1 MAVEA
6 PLIQE
11 QLIAQN
17 GSIAER
23 VGYSPEATAENYQ
36 AWSVPLCDID
46 VNGHPEPISAERF
59 HVGPDDL
66 TGAGGMKAKAYPTP
80 EDAKADGFAH
90 AAGMETKIAVINET
104 GNAGHKSIMNVN
116 PRQLD
121 AEIDDGLH
129 QLLRG
134 KADGMFEAGLNLPER
149 DKPAGDE
156 GTNKHIMSYIER
168 LGELGMPHAYAA
180 ATGKPDMGARA
191 AATGEGAAIVTR
203 TIMQR
208 NGLYV
213 ATAALQ
219 GVGFAGGYFASEAYR
234 PELEE
239 DAERQLLLEAVGDL
253 GPNGR
258 PATLVSE
265 DAEGLPITKEMIDAI
280 LLNREND
287 PDVEAAKGNC
297 LTALASKLERAG
309 AKLRYVEQDVLTY
322 EGTKYIVP
330 AATSK
335 VTDADHIR
343 AVAERGDGAEY
354 IEIAN
359 NTETAQARR
368 LRRELGVVKH
378 SSNYVS
384 AEGVAMSFEERR
396 RDLARIEAEKAG
408 VRFVPE
414 PDRIYKD
421 RTRQRIVT
429 ATHQVHEMAALLGLD
444 HEDAAVAV
452 GLANRAMARD
462 IRIDASVR
470 DVILSNRREL
480 MTVG

>member
-11 QLIAQN
+11 QLITQN
-17 GSIAER
+17 GHIAER

-36 AWSVPLCDID
+36 AWSVPLRDIEID
-46 VNGHPEPISAERF
+46 GHPEPITAERF
-59 HVGPDDL
+59 HVGPDGL

-80 EDAKADGFAH
+80 EDTKADGFAH
-90 AAGMETKIAVINET
+90 AAGMETKIAVIDET
-104 GNAGHKSIMNVN
+104 EYAGHKSIMNVD
-116 PRQLD
+116 PRKLD
-121 AEIDDGLH
+121 AEIDDGLR

-134 KADGMFEAGLNLPER
+134 KADGMFEAGLHLPER

-156 GTNKHIMSYIER
+156 GTNKHIVSYIER
-168 LGELGMPHAYAA
+168 LEELGMPYAYAA

-203 TIMQR
+203 TIMRR

-234 PELEE
+234 PELDE
-239 DAERQLLLEAVGDL
+239 DAERRILLEAVGDL

-265 DAEGLPITKEMIDAI
+265 DAEGLPITKEMVDAI
-280 LLNREND
+280 LLNREHD
-287 PDVEAAKGNC
+287 LDVEAAKGNS
-297 LTALASKLERAG
+297 LIALASKLAREG
-309 AKLRYVEQDVLTY
+309 ARFRYVEEDVLTY
-322 EGTKYIVP
+322 GGTTYIVP

-335 VTDADHIR
+335 VTDIDHIR
-343 AVAERGDGAEY
+343 AVAERRDGTEY

-368 LRRELGVVKH
+368 LRRELGIVKH

-384 AEGVAMSFEERR
+384 AEGVGMSFEERR
-396 RDLARIEAEKAG
+396 RDLARIEAERAG
-408 VRFVPE
+408 LQFVPE
-414 PDRIYKD
+414 ADRVYKD
-421 RTRQRIVT
+421 RVRNRIVT

-462 IRIDASVR
+462 IRIDTSVR
-470 DVILSNRREL
+470 DIILTNRHEL
-480 MTVG
+480 ATAS